1 MEVEG
6 GRALHAVLRLLP
18 RVRDRSSDPELYA
31 GLVHAC
37 RYVGLLDASIAAY
50 QRAKRLDPSIRT
62 SVAHAFFM
70 SGDLEHTIELD
81 IDDPPYLTVASL
93 LLLGRKDDA
102 VAIRAAAHERIDLN
116 NRHLLFLIDGLTS
129 FVEGKRLLGV
139 EAIQRLLGEFPAF
152 SDPEGLYYWSYCL
165 AGLGESETALELLA
179 QSVDK
184 GMSCVRALHLPPFLP
199 LHTDARFIEILTRVT
214 ERHDAANRAFEDA
227 GGPRLLGLTP

>member
-1 MEVEG
+1 
-6 GRALHAVLRLLP
+6 
-18 RVRDRSSDPELYA
+18 
-31 GLVHAC
+31 
-37 RYVGLLDASIAAY
+37 
-50 QRAKRLDPSIRT
+50 
-62 SVAHAFFM
+62 M

-93 LLLGRKDDA
+93 LLLGRKEDA
-102 VAIRAAAHERIDLN
+102 VGIRAAAHERIDLN

-214 ERHDAANRAFEDA
+214 ERHNAASRAFEDA